1 MNYTEYKE
9 IERKANEIGFA
20 LAKVVNNFCDVLTT
34 TGLNDYISK
43 GDLLNM
49 LYFDGTK
56 NMIKLKPN
64 YRALIFDAVNLSL
77 WVNGEELQ
85 DRQNQIAQAV
95 RNSQP
100 KQNKN
105 QDFEILQRRR
115 QAQAK

>member
-34 TGLNDYISK
+34 TGLNEYISK
-43 GDLLNM
+43 GELLDM

-64 YRALIFDAVNLSL
+64 YRALIFDAVSFA
-77 WVNGEELQ
+77 EMA
-85 DRQNQIAQAV
+85 DRQNQVAQAV
-95 RNSQP
+95 RNNL
-100 KQNKN
+100 KTKD
-105 QDFEILQRRR
+105 QDFEILQRKK

>member
-34 TGLNDYISK
+34 TGLNEYISK
-43 GDLLNM
+43 GELLNM
-49 LYFDGTK
+49 LYYDGAK

-64 YRALIFDAVNLSL
+64 YRALIFDAVSFAE

-85 DRQNQIAQAV
+85 DRQNQVAQAI
-95 RNSQP
+95 RNSQTQ
-100 KQNKN
+100 KNKN
-105 QDFEILQRRR
+105 QDFEIIQRRK
-115 QAQAK
+115 QAQAQ